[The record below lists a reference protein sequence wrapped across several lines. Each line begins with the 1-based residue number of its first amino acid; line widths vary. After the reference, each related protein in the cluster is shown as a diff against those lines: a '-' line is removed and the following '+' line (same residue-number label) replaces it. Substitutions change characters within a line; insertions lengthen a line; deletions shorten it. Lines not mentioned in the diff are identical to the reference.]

1 MVFVNLVEALR
12 WLIHRNA
19 KNLPFLDKP
28 VGNGSV
34 YPRVTV
40 YTSANYPTRAG
51 INEAGP

>member
-1 MVFVNLVEALR
+1 MAYPS
-12 WLIHRNA
+12 RNA